1 MFFRLTRTIEL
12 QRLFICQRVHGNIN
26 FFFIFFF
33 CSIEW
38 DVAKGSVEADRG
50 EGGRGVK
57 RNLQKPY
64 TEIR

>member
-1 MFFRLTRTIEL
+1 M
-12 QRLFICQRVHGNIN
+12 
-26 FFFIFFF
+26 
-33 CSIEW
+33 
-38 DVAKGSVEADRG
+38 AKGSVEADRG